1 MDELRAVV
9 VDPDADRRLSL
20 AEVPA
25 PSPTPSQALVRVAA
39 FSLNLGETR
48 RTQTADAGWRPGWDV
63 AGTVEAQAANGNGPA
78 AGTRVVGL
86 VASRGWSELVAVPTD
101 ALAPL
106 PDDVTFAQAST
117 LPVAG
122 LPAFYALEKGD
133 VLLGRSVLIT
143 GASGG
148 VGHLACQLARHAG
161 ARVTATVRRPERE
174 RDAIQAGAHHV
185 VVGEDHE
192 AVASHGPYDLV
203 LEGVGGESL
212 SMALSLLA
220 PGGLCVVYGVS
231 SGAEFAFDA
240 RRHLASPGA
249 RFYRFNLFGELGAR
263 PASQGLGRLVALVD
277 EGVLRPSIGVEAPW
291 TEIAGV
297 AGQLL
302 DRKISGKAVL
312 HVS

>member
-1 MDELRAVV
+1 MDETRSVV
-9 VDPDADRRLSL
+9 VDPNADHRLHL
-20 AEVPA
+20 AQIPA
-25 PSPTPSQALVRVAA
+25 PTPAPSQALVRVAA

-48 RTQTADAGWRPGWDV
+48 RTQTADAGWRPGWDI
-63 AGTVEAQAANGNGPA
+63 AGTVEAQAANGSGPA
-78 AGTRVVGL
+78 TGTRVVGL

-101 ALAPL
+101 AIAPL
-106 PDDVTFAQAST
+106 PDGVTFAQAAT

-122 LPAFYALEKGD
+122 LTALYALEKGGA
-133 VLLGRSVLIT
+133 LLGRSVLIT

-148 VGHLACQLARHAG
+148 VGHLACQLARHGG

-174 RDAIQAGAHHV
+174 RDAIDAGAHHV

-192 AVASHGPYDLV
+192 AAASHGPYGLV
-203 LEGVGGESL
+203 LESVGGESL

-231 SGAEFAFDA
+231 SGSEFAFDA

-249 RFYRFNLFGELGAR
+249 QFYRFNLFQELGAQ
-263 PASQGLGRLVALVD
+263 PASEGLARLAALVD
-277 EGVLRPSIGVEAPW
+277 GGVLRPSIGVEAPW
-291 TEIAGV
+291 SEIASV
-297 AGQLL
+297 ARRLL
-302 DRKISGKAVL
+302 DREVSGKAVL